1 MGQAKAPSESA
12 GGFDCGYLAL
22 WMPCRSV
29 LSAIELSPSCA
40 FSKLGSVDISKMA
53 RNGSVNVPPSL
64 VSPLNKGLA
73 LKMVAPVLAFA
84 LVMLTP
90 TPAGLTSEGQRAL
103 AVMALTV
110 VLWTT
115 EALPIAVT
123 GIVGIVLLVVT
134 GVVSDISDAFY
145 GFSQPVAYFLI
156 GILTLGL
163 AVHQSGLAQRM
174 AVFLLRGA
182 GGSPRVLYAQMLFSF
197 AALTFALPSAS
208 TRGAIMVHIYE
219 RVMGHWQ
226 ISQTH
231 PLNKSVMMALGSL
244 NRLGSTALLAGG
256 VTPVVASALLGDFSW
271 TGWFLLMS
279 VPFYANLIVGGIIL
293 YFYYRAGFKL
303 EDNIDLRG
311 LTSGPVRSAEIRAG
325 VIAMITAVLWFTDFA
340 HGLHPAIPALI
351 ALGLILM
358 PGIGL
363 LSWQEFER
371 GLGWSNFFVI
381 ATSLSLAQALVS
393 SGAAAWFSDTLVGG
407 VAGLQGQPW
416 LALLVLA
423 LCFALVRM
431 VVPNIAGYLALVI
444 PVAMATGASL
454 GLNPLVCGMAAVVV
468 GDSVVYYPA
477 GGTSGLFIFQRA
489 NISAP
494 EVFRFGLVMTALAIL
509 VLFII
514 AVPYWG
520 LVGEPLTR

>member
-1 MGQAKAPSESA
+1 
-12 GGFDCGYLAL
+12 
-22 WMPCRSV
+22 
-29 LSAIELSPSCA
+29 
-40 FSKLGSVDISKMA
+40 MA
-53 RNGSVNVPPSL
+53 RNGSVHIPPSL
-64 VSPLNKGLA
+64 TGTLNRGRA
-73 LKMVAPVLAFA
+73 LKIAAPALAFA
-84 LVMLTP
+84 VVMLAP
-90 TPAGLTSEGQRAL
+90 TPAGLTDEGQRAL
-103 AVMALTV
+103 AVMALAV

-123 GIVGIVLLVVT
+123 GLVGIVLLVLT
-134 GVVSDISDAFY
+134 GAVSDVTDAFY

-163 AVHQSGLAQRM
+163 AVRQSGLAQRL
-174 AVFLLRGA
+174 AVFFLRGA
-182 GGSPRVLYAQMLFSF
+182 GGSPRMLYAQMLFSF

-219 RVMGHWQ
+219 RVMGHWH
-226 ISQTH
+226 ISPAH
-231 PLNKSVMMALGSL
+231 PLNKAVMMALGSL

-256 VTPVVASALLGDFSW
+256 VTPVVASGLLGDFSW

-279 VPFYANLIVGGIIL
+279 VPFYANLIIGGIIL
-293 YFYYRAGFKL
+293 YLYCRAGFKL
-303 EDNIDLRG
+303 EDDVDLCG
-311 LTSGPVRSAEIRAG
+311 LASGPVRQSEIKAG
-325 VIAMITAVLWFTDFA
+325 IIVLITAGLWFTDFA
-340 HGLHPAIPALI
+340 HGLHPAVPALI

-358 PGIGL
+358 PGVGL

-393 SGAAAWFSDTLVGG
+393 SGAAAWFSDTLIGG
-407 VAGLQGQPW
+407 VTGLQSQP
-416 LALLVLA
+416 LLVLLVLA
-423 LCFALVRM
+423 LCFAVVRM
-431 VVPNIAGYLALVI
+431 VVANIAGYLALVI

-494 EVFRFGLVMTALAIL
+494 EVFRFGLVMTVVAIV